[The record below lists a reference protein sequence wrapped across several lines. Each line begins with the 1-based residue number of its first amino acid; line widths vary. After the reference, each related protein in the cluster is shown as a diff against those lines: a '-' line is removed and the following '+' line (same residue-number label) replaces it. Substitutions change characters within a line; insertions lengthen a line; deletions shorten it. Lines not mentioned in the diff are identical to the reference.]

1 MTFKKEKRRK
11 NKDKKENIND
21 NTKINEKVELDNQTE
36 STKFSTHNSGKINH
50 KNTKEV
56 SPGINESQNVNE
68 VDGKYKKDEFAE
80 EYEENELLLRKARE
94 EKNDI
99 PKINDE
105 SKPP

>member
-11 NKDKKENIND
+11 NKDKKENINN
-21 NTKINEKVELDNQTE
+21 NTKIKVNVQLDNKTE
-36 STKFSTHNSGKINH
+36 STKFSTHRSEKINH
-50 KNTKEV
+50 KNTKEF

-68 VDGKYKKDEFAE
+68 VDGEYKKDEFAE
-80 EYEENELLLRKARE
+80 EYEEKELLLRKARE

-105 SKPP
+105 SKPQ